1 MSCTEEGTK
10 QWRGSSALQPKVLAQ
25 PRNTRNATQLGFS
38 FLLQL
43 QLGSPQ
49 INDTLREEVSFPER
63 NLAQDEQKE

>member
-25 PRNTRNATQLGFS
+25 PRNTRNETQLGFC

-43 QLGSPQ
+43 QLGPPQ
-49 INDTLREEVSFPER
+49 IKIYTLREVSLPQR
-63 NLAQDEQKE
+63 NLAEDEQKE